1 MRNPSVAQRAPRS
14 IGLPAYTA
22 FLRPSMAHDAV
33 DLGRDSSH
41 REALALC
48 VFLLCLRKHRMIATH
63 EEPVNDAAPNE
74 VTEHIDLTSEQ
85 DWRMWEQSRIDRAH
99 ERERRHWT
107 SRAAMPDLA
116 VQEFN
121 EVIKSIDRVD
131 ESLHRFTITDRALGD
146 FIRHFFAYS
155 RKVGHFCEWMAE
167 SPDLCKQT
175 LYDPYG
181 VKRFSQLETT
191 DKRAVRHEMRLLLQE
206 SLKALIAYSELGH
219 GKNAHRE
226 QKTEVRILNIS
237 TRERFCAVLDREN
250 YMIIAFYPESE
261 RNRKRAYKSPRQFD
275 IRLKSHRN
283 RKEGRLH

>member
-14 IGLPAYTA
+14 VGLPAYVV
-22 FLRPSMAHDAV
+22 FMRPNLAHDAV
-33 DLGRDSSH
+33 DFGQEPSH

-48 VFLLCLRKHRMIATH
+48 VFLLCLRKHRVIAAH
-63 EEPVNDAAPNE
+63 EESANDVTLND
-74 VTEHIDLTSEQ
+74 VTEHVDLTSEQ
-85 DWRMWEQSRIDRAH
+85 DWRMWEQQRIDRD
-99 ERERRHWT
+99 RERRHWM
-107 SRAAMPDLA
+107 SRAAMPDLS

-121 EVIKSIDRVD
+121 EVIKSIDLAD

-167 SPDLCKQT
+167 SPDLCEQT
-175 LYDPYG
+175 LYEQYG

-206 SLKALIAYSELGH
+206 SLKALIAYSVAGH
-219 GKNAHRE
+219 GKNAHKE

-237 TRERFCAVLDREN
+237 TRERFCAVLDRDN

-261 RNRKRAYKSPRQFD
+261 RNRKRAYKSPRQFN